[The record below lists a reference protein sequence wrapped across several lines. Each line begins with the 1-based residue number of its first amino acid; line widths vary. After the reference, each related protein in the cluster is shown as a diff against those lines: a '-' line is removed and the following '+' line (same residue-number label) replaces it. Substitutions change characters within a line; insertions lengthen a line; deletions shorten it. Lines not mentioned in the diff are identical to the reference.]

1 MIQLVKKDG
10 GGHFDLPSGFEIPL
24 ELSNPYIEESGDFSL
39 PFTLPMT
46 SANLSLTGYPN
57 IRAMQ
62 YRSSVDIECLLICG
76 ITQFDGTLSILSV
89 TSESIEGTF
98 ISKSRD
104 IRALLGE
111 KTMEE
116 VFDGVEEA
124 FPNTDSPTLD
134 FLRGLI
140 ETYRVDSSNK
150 KYVVFPILIKNHVVN
165 QLYSTLIS
173 TSNPS
178 VTPRSDSDAMVLL
191 DADYDSVYTY
201 TGSGGVQKR
210 DYTDADGRTYGVP
223 RGYCITPFLFVWYV
237 LKRICEYAGYELA
250 DGDNIFYTDEALHNL
265 VILNNTLDSCCASD
279 VNKLHYKHLVPDIT
293 ASEFIRELWV
303 TFGVSVVCGSD
314 GSAHT
319 VQWNALLQ
327 SDAAELQGAINPQDS
342 LELSKLKA
350 LKIENEGLLDESKY
364 TYDCGQNQ
372 AVWSDIERKN
382 YGYAHS
388 NSRKTTRYCLLSR
401 LGLNPDV
408 ANPWAADRTPADT
421 ETLES
426 KRSSCWFHKWYSYS
440 DSGSTVTSAVGAV
453 PYLDKA
459 RNKVINIE
467 IEDKDITEDDDCPL
481 VFVFYRHRAS
491 SNNTTSNYF
500 RPECCT
506 NDLRDASDIGTGI
519 KEVTDLSTTV
529 QNNAMYDLALRA
541 GMTTFTVTVAQT
553 IAQFHA
559 TDFDKIYNYRGV
571 RCIIQKKKI
580 TLSDTNIFE
589 VEYTLAAV
597 SPVL

>member
-10 GGHFDLPSGFEIPL
+10 GGRFDLPAEFEIPL

-39 PFTLPMT
+39 PFSLPMT
-46 SANLSLTGYPN
+46 STNLSLTEYPV
-57 IRAMQ
+57 IRSK
-62 YRSSVDIECLLICG
+62 YSRSGIDIDCLLICG

-134 FLRGLI
+134 FLRELI

-165 QLYSTLIS
+165 QFYSALYSNWHHNI
-173 TSNPS
+173 
-178 VTPRSDSDAMVLL
+178 TPRSDSDAMVLL
-191 DADYDSVYTY
+191 DAGYDNVYSY

-250 DGDNIFYTDEALHNL
+250 DSDNIFYTDEALHNL
-265 VILNNTLDSCCASD
+265 VVLNNTLDSCCAYD

-303 TFGVSVVCGSD
+303 SFGVSVVCGSD
-314 GSAHT
+314 GTAHT
-319 VQWNALLQ
+319 VQWNSLLQ
-327 SDAAELQGAINPQDS
+327 SDAVELPGYVKPDDS
-342 LELSKLKA
+342 IALSPLKA
-350 LKIENEGLLDESKY
+350 LKIEDAGHLDESKY
-364 TYDCGQNQ
+364 TYNCGNNQ
-372 AVWSDIERKN
+372 AVWSNHELKL
-382 YGYAHS
+382 YGYAYITG
-388 NSRKTTRYCLLSR
+388 RKTTQYCLLKR
-401 LGLNPDV
+401 LGVNPDIV
-408 ANPWAADRTPADT
+408 NPWAAGSTP
-421 ETLES
+421 EEKESLES
-426 KRSSCWFHKWYSYS
+426 KMSRTWFHDWYSYG
-440 DSGSTVTSAVGAV
+440 DSSSSVTPASGQI
-453 PYLDKA
+453 PYIDKA

-467 IEDKDITEDDDCPL
+467 YNESDITEGDECPL
-481 VFVFYRHRAS
+481 VFVFYKHRAGS
-491 SNNTTSNYF
+491 SSLLSNYF
-500 RPECCT
+500 RPECRT
-506 NDLRDASDIGTGI
+506 SALRDASDVGTGI
-519 KEVTDLSTTV
+519 EEVADLAKTV
-529 QNNAMYDLALRA
+529 QNNAMYDLALRG
-541 GMTTFTVTVAQT
+541 GMSEFTVTVVQD
-553 IAQFHA
+553 ISQFYA
-559 TDFDKIYNYRGV
+559 AGFDKVYNYRGV
-571 RCIIQKKKI
+571 RCIIRKKKI
-580 TLSDTNIFE
+580 TLSDDNLYE